1 MRSSFQ
7 SYGGQFAGSASHPS
21 AMGVIAGGPAAV
33 MVVPAGLG
41 NGGGGAGQ
49 NNGQTGTVGGDGS
62 VIIRYPSSYAAAKAV
77 TGTPIVEIMG
87 GYRIYIWQSSGSIT
101 F

>member
-1 MRSSFQ
+1 M
-7 SYGGQFAGSASHPS
+7 
-21 AMGVIAGGPAAV
+21 AV
-33 MVVPAGLG
+33 PPGLG

-49 NNGQTGTVGGDGS
+49 QNGNPGAVGGDGS
-62 VIIRYPSSYAAAKAV
+62 VIIRYPLSYAAARAV

-87 GYRIYIWQSSGSIT
+87 GYRIYIWQTSGSIT